1 MMMIISF
8 ASNLI
13 VNILEAVSLRINDLS
28 TYSPVEFFK
37 TKIFL
42 SLILSLIFSSP
53 LWLLSIY
60 NFSRTGLTDFE
71 KNNIGY
77 SFIIGQTFFLLG
89 CGAGFYLV
97 TPYFLDLLL
106 ADSEMV
112 IQNLSVYETIKII
125 ISTTIFTGLLI
136 STPVF
141 TLLINRVVEGRKDVR
156 KYIYTL
162 ILFVA
167 IVATPKPSMILNI
180 IFLISFVLIAEIT
193 MLVAGVK
200 NEN

>member
-8 ASNLI
+8 ASDLI
-13 VNILEAVSLRINDLS
+13 VNILEAVSLDINDLT

-42 SLILSLIFSSP
+42 SLVLSLIFSSP

-60 NFSRTGLTDFE
+60 NFSRTGLTEFE
-71 KNNIGY
+71 KKNIGY

-89 CGAGFYLV
+89 CGIGFFLI

-106 ADSEMV
+106 ADSEIV
-112 IQNLSVYETIKII
+112 IQNLSVYETIKIV
-125 ISTTIFTGLLI
+125 ISTTLFTGLLI

-141 TLLINRVVEGRKDVR
+141 TLLINRMVEGHKDVR

-162 ILFVA
+162 ILFIA
-167 IVATPKPSMILNI
+167 IVATPKPSMILNM

-193 MLVAGVK
+193 MFITGVK

>member
-1 MMMIISF
+1 MIMIISF
-8 ASNLI
+8 SSNI
-13 VNILEAVSLRINDLS
+13 ITHILEAVSLKVNDLS
-28 TYSPVEFFK
+28 TYTPVEFFK
-37 TKIFL
+37 TKILL
-42 SLILSLIFSSP
+42 SLILSLIFCSP

-60 NFSRTGLTDFE
+60 SFSRTGLTEYE
-71 KNNIGY
+71 KNNVRY

-89 CGAGFYLV
+89 CSAGFYLV

-125 ISTTIFTGLLI
+125 ISTTLFTGLLI

-141 TLLINRVVEGRKDVR
+141 TLLINRMVKGREDVR

-162 ILFVA
+162 IFFVA
-167 IVATPKPSMILNI
+167 IVATPKPSMILNM
-180 IFLISFVLIAEIT
+180 IFLISFILIAEIT

-200 NEN
+200 NES

>member
-8 ASNLI
+8 ASDLI
-13 VNILEAVSLRINDLS
+13 VNILEAVSLDINDLS

-42 SLILSLIFSSP
+42 SLVLSLIFSSP

-89 CGAGFYLV
+89 CGAGFFFV

-106 ADSEMV
+106 ADSEIV

-125 ISTTIFTGLLI
+125 ISTTLFTGLLI

-141 TLLINRVVEGRKDVR
+141 TLLTNRMVESRKDGR

-162 ILFVA
+162 ILFIA
-167 IVATPKPSMILNI
+167 IVATPKPSMILNM

>member
-8 ASNLI
+8 ASDLI
-13 VNILEAVSLRINDLS
+13 VNILEAVSLDINDLS

-42 SLILSLIFSSP
+42 SLVLSLIFSSP

-60 NFSRTGLTDFE
+60 NFSRTGLTEFE
-71 KNNIGY
+71 KKNIGY

-89 CGAGFYLV
+89 CGIGFFLM

-106 ADSEMV
+106 ADSEIV

-125 ISTTIFTGLLI
+125 ISTTLFTGLLI

-141 TLLINRVVEGRKDVR
+141 TLLINRMVEGHKDVR

-162 ILFVA
+162 ILFIA
-167 IVATPKPSMILNI
+167 IVATPKPSMILNM

-193 MLVAGVK
+193 MFITGVK

>member
-1 MMMIISF
+1 MITIISF
-8 ASNLI
+8 SSNI
-13 VNILEAVSLRINDLS
+13 ITHILEAVSLKVNDLS
-28 TYSPVEFFK
+28 TYTPVEFFK
-37 TKIFL
+37 TKILL
-42 SLILSLIFSSP
+42 SLILSLIFCSP

-60 NFSRTGLTDFE
+60 SFSRTGLTEYE
-71 KNNIGY
+71 KNNVRY

-89 CGAGFYLV
+89 CAAGFSLV

-125 ISTTIFTGLLI
+125 ISTTLFTGLLI

-141 TLLINRVVEGRKDVR
+141 TLLINRMVKGREDVR

-162 ILFVA
+162 IFFVA
-167 IVATPKPSMILNI
+167 VVATPKPSMILNM
-180 IFLISFVLIAEIT
+180 IFLISFILIAEIT
-193 MLVAGVK
+193 MLLAGVK

>member
-8 ASNLI
+8 ASDLI
-13 VNILEAVSLRINDLS
+13 ANILEAVNLNINDLS

-42 SLILSLIFSSP
+42 SLVLSLIFSSP

-60 NFSRTGLTDFE
+60 NFSRIGLTEFE
-71 KNNIGY
+71 KKNIGY

-89 CGAGFYLV
+89 CGIGFFLI

-106 ADSEMV
+106 ADSEIV

-125 ISTTIFTGLLI
+125 ISTTLFTGLLI

-141 TLLINRVVEGRKDVR
+141 TLLINRMVEGHKDVR

-162 ILFVA
+162 ILFIA
-167 IVATPKPSMILNI
+167 IVATPKPSMILNM

-193 MLVAGVK
+193 MFITGVK

>member
-8 ASNLI
+8 ASDLI
-13 VNILEAVSLRINDLS
+13 ANILEAVSLNINDLS

-42 SLILSLIFSSP
+42 SLVLSLIFSSP

-60 NFSRTGLTDFE
+60 NFSRTGLTEFE
-71 KNNIGY
+71 KKNIRY

-89 CGAGFYLV
+89 CGIGFFLI

-106 ADSEMV
+106 ADSEIV
-112 IQNLSVYETIKII
+112 IQNLSVYETIKIV
-125 ISTTIFTGLLI
+125 ISTTLFTGLLI

-141 TLLINRVVEGRKDVR
+141 TLLINRMVEGHKDVR

-162 ILFVA
+162 ILFIS
-167 IVATPKPSMILNI
+167 IVATPKPSMILNM

-193 MLVAGVK
+193 MFITGVK

>member
-8 ASNLI
+8 ASDLI
-13 VNILEAVSLRINDLS
+13 VNILEAVSLDINDLS

-42 SLILSLIFSSP
+42 SLVLSLIFSTP
-53 LWLLSIY
+53 LWLISIY
-60 NFSRTGLTDFE
+60 NFSRIGLTEFE
-71 KNNIGY
+71 KKNIGY

-89 CGAGFYLV
+89 CGIGFFLM

-106 ADSEMV
+106 ADSEIV

-125 ISTTIFTGLLI
+125 ISTTLFTGLLI

-141 TLLINRVVEGRKDVR
+141 TLLINRMVEGHKDVR

-162 ILFVA
+162 ILFIA
-167 IVATPKPSMILNI
+167 IVATPKPSMILNM

-193 MLVAGVK
+193 MFITGVK

>member
-8 ASNLI
+8 ASDLI
-13 VNILEAVSLRINDLS
+13 ANILEAVNLNINDLS

-42 SLILSLIFSSP
+42 SLVLSLIFSSP

-60 NFSRTGLTDFE
+60 NFSRIGLTEFE
-71 KNNIGY
+71 KKNIGY

-89 CGAGFYLV
+89 CGIGFFLM

-106 ADSEMV
+106 DDSEIV

-125 ISTTIFTGLLI
+125 ISTTLFTGLLI

-141 TLLINRVVEGRKDVR
+141 TLLINRMVEGHKDVR

-162 ILFVA
+162 ILFIA
-167 IVATPKPSMILNI
+167 IVATPKPSMILNM

-193 MLVAGVK
+193 MFITGVK

>member
-8 ASNLI
+8 ASDLI
-13 VNILEAVSLRINDLS
+13 ANILEAVNLNINDLS

-42 SLILSLIFSSP
+42 SLVLSLIFSSP

-60 NFSRTGLTDFE
+60 NFSRTGLTEFE
-71 KNNIGY
+71 KKNIGY

-89 CGAGFYLV
+89 CGIGFFLI

-106 ADSEMV
+106 ADSEIV

-125 ISTTIFTGLLI
+125 ISTTLFTGLLI

-141 TLLINRVVEGRKDVR
+141 TLLINRMVEGHKDVR

-162 ILFVA
+162 ILFIA
-167 IVATPKPSMILNI
+167 IVATPKPSMILNM

-193 MLVAGVK
+193 MFITGVK

>member
-8 ASNLI
+8 ASDLI
-13 VNILEAVSLRINDLS
+13 VNILEAVSLDINDLS

-42 SLILSLIFSSP
+42 SLVLSLIFSSP

-60 NFSRTGLTDFE
+60 NFSRTGLTEFE
-71 KNNIGY
+71 KKNIGY

-89 CGAGFYLV
+89 CGIGFFLI

-106 ADSEMV
+106 ADSEIV

-125 ISTTIFTGLLI
+125 ISTTLFTGLLI

-141 TLLINRVVEGRKDVR
+141 TLLINRMVEGHKDVR

-162 ILFVA
+162 ILFIA
-167 IVATPKPSMILNI
+167 IVATPKPSMILNM

-193 MLVAGVK
+193 MFITGVK

>member
-1 MMMIISF
+1 MIISF
-8 ASNLI
+8 ASDLI
-13 VNILEAVSLRINDLS
+13 VNILEAVSLDINDLS

-42 SLILSLIFSSP
+42 SLVLSLIFSSP

-89 CGAGFYLV
+89 SGTGFFLV

-106 ADSEMV
+106 ADSEVV

-125 ISTTIFTGLLI
+125 ISTTLFTGLLI

-141 TLLINRVVEGRKDVR
+141 TLLVNRMVEGRKDGR

-162 ILFVA
+162 ILFIA
-167 IVATPKPSMILNI
+167 IVATPKPSMILNM
-180 IFLISFVLIAEIT
+180 IFLISFVFIAEIT

>member
-8 ASNLI
+8 ASDLI
-13 VNILEAVSLRINDLS
+13 ANILEAVSLNINDLS

-42 SLILSLIFSSP
+42 SLVLSLIFSSP

-60 NFSRTGLTDFE
+60 NFSKIGLTEFE
-71 KNNIGY
+71 KKNIGY

-89 CGAGFYLV
+89 CGIGFFLM

-106 ADSEMV
+106 DDSEIV

-125 ISTTIFTGLLI
+125 ISTTLFTGLLI

-141 TLLINRVVEGRKDVR
+141 TLLINRMVEGHKDVR

-162 ILFVA
+162 ILFIA
-167 IVATPKPSMILNI
+167 IVATPKPSMILNM

-193 MLVAGVK
+193 MFITGVK

>member
-13 VNILEAVSLRINDLS
+13 VTILEAVSLDINDLS

-42 SLILSLIFSSP
+42 SLVLSLIFSSP
-53 LWLLSIY
+53 LWLLSIF

-71 KNNIGY
+71 KNNIRY

-89 CGAGFYLV
+89 CGTGFFLIA
-97 TPYFLDLLL
+97 PYFLDLLL
-106 ADSEMV
+106 ADSEIV

-141 TLLINRVVEGRKDVR
+141 TLLINRLVEGRKEVR

-162 ILFVA
+162 ILFIA
-167 IVATPKPSMILNI
+167 IIATPKPSMILNI
-180 IFLISFVLIAEIT
+180 IFLLSFISIAEIT
-193 MLVAGVK
+193 MLLAGVK
-200 NEN
+200 GEN

>member
-13 VNILEAVSLRINDLS
+13 INILEAVSLDINDLT
-28 TYSPVEFFK
+28 TYSPVEYFK

-42 SLILSLIFSSP
+42 SLVLSLIFSSP

-71 KNNIGY
+71 RNNIGY

-89 CGAGFYLV
+89 CGIGFFLV

-106 ADSEMV
+106 ADSEIV

-125 ISTTIFTGLLI
+125 ISTTLFTGLLI

-141 TLLINRVVEGRKDVR
+141 TLLINRIVEGRKDVR

-162 ILFVA
+162 ILFIA
-167 IVATPKPSMILNI
+167 IIATPKPSMILNM

>member
-8 ASNLI
+8 ASDLI
-13 VNILEAVSLRINDLS
+13 ANILEAVSLNINDLS

-42 SLILSLIFSSP
+42 SLVLSLIFSSP

-60 NFSRTGLTDFE
+60 NFSRIGLTEFE
-71 KNNIGY
+71 KKNIGY

-89 CGAGFYLV
+89 CGIGFFLM

-106 ADSEMV
+106 DDSEIV

-125 ISTTIFTGLLI
+125 ISTTLFTGLLI

-141 TLLINRVVEGRKDVR
+141 TLLINRMVEGHKDVR

-162 ILFVA
+162 ILFIA
-167 IVATPKPSMILNI
+167 IVATPKPSMILNM

-193 MLVAGVK
+193 MFITGVK

>member
-1 MMMIISF
+1 M
-8 ASNLI
+8 
-13 VNILEAVSLRINDLS
+13 V
-28 TYSPVEFFK
+28 
-37 TKIFL
+37 
-42 SLILSLIFSSP
+42 LSLIFSSP

-89 CGAGFYLV
+89 CGTGFFLV

-106 ADSEMV
+106 ADSELV

-125 ISTTIFTGLLI
+125 ISTTLFTGLLI

-141 TLLINRVVEGRKDVR
+141 TLLTNRMVESRKERR

-162 ILFVA
+162 ILFIA
-167 IVATPKPSMILNI
+167 IVATPKPSMILNM
-180 IFLISFVLIAEIT
+180 IFLISFVFIVEIT

>member
-8 ASNLI
+8 ASDLI
-13 VNILEAVSLRINDLS
+13 VNILEAVSLDINDLS

-42 SLILSLIFSSP
+42 SLVLSLIFSTP
-53 LWLLSIY
+53 LWLISIY
-60 NFSRTGLTDFE
+60 NFSRIGLTEFE
-71 KNNIGY
+71 KKNIGY

-89 CGAGFYLV
+89 CGIGFFLM

-106 ADSEMV
+106 ADSEIV

-125 ISTTIFTGLLI
+125 ISTTLFTGLLI

-141 TLLINRVVEGRKDVR
+141 TLLINRMVEGHKDVR

-162 ILFVA
+162 ILFIA
-167 IVATPKPSMILNI
+167 IVATPKPSMILNM
-180 IFLISFVLIAEIT
+180 IFLLSFVLIAEIT
-193 MLVAGVK
+193 MFITGVK

>member
-8 ASNLI
+8 ASDLI
-13 VNILEAVSLRINDLS
+13 ANILEAVNLNINDLS

-42 SLILSLIFSSP
+42 SLVLSLIFSSP

-60 NFSRTGLTDFE
+60 NFARIGLTEFE
-71 KNNIGY
+71 KKNIGY

-89 CGAGFYLV
+89 CGIGFFLM

-106 ADSEMV
+106 DDSEIV

-125 ISTTIFTGLLI
+125 ISTTLFTGLLI

-141 TLLINRVVEGRKDVR
+141 TLLINRMVEGHKDVR

-162 ILFVA
+162 ILFIA
-167 IVATPKPSMILNI
+167 IVATPKPSMILNM

-193 MLVAGVK
+193 MFITGVK

>member
-1 MMMIISF
+1 MIMIISF
-8 ASNLI
+8 ASDLI
-13 VNILEAVSLRINDLS
+13 VNILEAVSLDINDLS

-42 SLILSLIFSSP
+42 SLVLSLIFSSP

-89 CGAGFYLV
+89 CGIGFFLI

-106 ADSEMV
+106 ADSEIV

-125 ISTTIFTGLLI
+125 ISTTLFTGLLI

-141 TLLINRVVEGRKDVR
+141 TLLINRMVESRKDGR

-162 ILFVA
+162 ILFIA
-167 IVATPKPSMILNI
+167 IVATPKPSMILNM

-193 MLVAGVK
+193 MLVTGVK

>member
-8 ASNLI
+8 ASDLI
-13 VNILEAVSLRINDLS
+13 VNILKAVSLDINDLS

-42 SLILSLIFSSP
+42 SLVLSLIFSSP

-71 KNNIGY
+71 KKNIGY
-77 SFIIGQTFFLLG
+77 SFFIGQTFFLLG
-89 CGAGFYLV
+89 CGTGFFFV

-106 ADSEMV
+106 ADSEIV

-125 ISTTIFTGLLI
+125 ISTTLFTGLLI

-141 TLLINRVVEGRKDVR
+141 TLLTNRMLEKRKDGR

-162 ILFVA
+162 ILFIA
-167 IVATPKPSMILNI
+167 IVATPKPSMILNM
-180 IFLISFVLIAEIT
+180 IFLISFVFIAEIT

>member
-8 ASNLI
+8 ASDLI
-13 VNILEAVSLRINDLS
+13 ANILEAVSLDINDLS

-42 SLILSLIFSSP
+42 SLVLSLIFSSP

-60 NFSRTGLTDFE
+60 NFSRTGLTEFE
-71 KNNIGY
+71 KKNIGY

-89 CGAGFYLV
+89 CGIGFFLI

-106 ADSEMV
+106 ADSEIV

-125 ISTTIFTGLLI
+125 ISTTLFTGLLI

-141 TLLINRVVEGRKDVR
+141 TLLINRMVEGHKDVR

-162 ILFVA
+162 ILFIA
-167 IVATPKPSMILNI
+167 IVATPKPSMILNM

-193 MLVAGVK
+193 MFITGVK

>member
-13 VNILEAVSLRINDLS
+13 VTILEAVSLDINDLS

-42 SLILSLIFSSP
+42 SLVFSLIFSSP
-53 LWLLSIY
+53 LWLLSIF

-71 KNNIGY
+71 KNNIRY

-89 CGAGFYLV
+89 CGIGFFLV
-97 TPYFLDLLL
+97 TPYFLDFLL
-106 ADSEMV
+106 ADSELV

-125 ISTTIFTGLLI
+125 ISTTIFTGLLL

-180 IFLISFVLIAEIT
+180 VFLISFVLIAEIT

>member
-8 ASNLI
+8 ASDLI
-13 VNILEAVSLRINDLS
+13 ANILEAVSLNINDLS

-42 SLILSLIFSSP
+42 SLVLSLIFSSP
-53 LWLLSIY
+53 LWLISIY
-60 NFSRTGLTDFE
+60 NFSRIGLTEFE
-71 KNNIGY
+71 KKNIGY

-89 CGAGFYLV
+89 CGIGFFLM

-106 ADSEMV
+106 ADSEIV

-125 ISTTIFTGLLI
+125 ISTTLFTGLLI

-141 TLLINRVVEGRKDVR
+141 TLLINRMVEGHKDVR

-162 ILFVA
+162 ILFIA
-167 IVATPKPSMILNI
+167 IVATPKPSMILNM

-193 MLVAGVK
+193 MFITGVK